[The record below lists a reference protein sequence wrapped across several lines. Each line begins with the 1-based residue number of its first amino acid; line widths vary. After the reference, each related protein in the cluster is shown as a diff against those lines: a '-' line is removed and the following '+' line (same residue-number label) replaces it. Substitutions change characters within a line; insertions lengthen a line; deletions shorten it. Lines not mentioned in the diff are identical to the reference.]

1 MLRTGAPPA
10 QTHFIDE
17 NTETQRSCMSYSFPQ
32 NWVGTNNPGLKSAN
46 FKLLS
51 YLILSLLLPC
61 HEGKSGYK
69 EDCDLC
75 RESPQLVAEG
85 SRREVRSLVSDRP
98 QFESWPWNWVV
109 LANFLL
115 HSSAYVSS
123 SVQMRIRIIMS
134 LSHHL
139 LDG

>member
-1 MLRTGAPPA
+1 
-10 QTHFIDE
+10 
-17 NTETQRSCMSYSFPQ
+17 MSYSFPQ
-32 NWVGTNNPGLKSAN
+32 NWVVTNNSGLKSAN

-51 YLILSLLLPC
+51 YLTLSLLVPC
-61 HEGKSGYK
+61 HEGKSGYE
-69 EDCDLC
+69 EDCDSC
-75 RESPQLVAEG
+75 HESPQLVAEG
-85 SRREVRSLVSDRP
+85 SRGEARSLVSDRP

-115 HSSAYVSS
+115 NSSVCVSS
-123 SVQMRIRIIMS
+123 SVQMRIRIITS